1 MPLPPTIWW
10 EKTNLYLALLFCRV
24 VLSQL
29 NWVCPSVQSQ
39 RSPEPV
45 ASVSPPPTVVVYG
58 LVVVV
63 Q

>member
-10 EKTNLYLALLFCRV
+10 ENTNLYLALLFARV

-29 NWVCPSVQSQ
+29 NWSAPSVQSQ
-39 RSPEPV
+39 RLPEPV
-45 ASVSPPPTVVVYG
+45 ASVSPPPVLVVYG